1 MPKRKKK
8 VNKPQFPLILLV
20 GGGIALI
27 AAAFL
32 IFSQNNS
39 ATPTPEEPIVEEIPH
54 PEISRVSLE
63 EAKSALDSGSAIL
76 LDVRSAEA
84 FASQHISGAINLP
97 TAEIETRL
105 GELDPNAWIIP
116 YCT

>member
-1 MPKRKKK
+1 MPKKKK
-8 VNKPQFPLILLV
+8 KSNNSSFPTMLFV

-27 AAAFL
+27 AAAF
-32 IFSQNNS
+32 IFFSQNNNP
-39 ATPTPEEPIVEEIPH
+39 APVAEAPIGEGIPY
-54 PEISRVSLE
+54 PEIARVSLAE
-63 EAKSALDSGSAIL
+63 SKSALDSGSAIL

-84 FASQHISGAINLP
+84 FAGQHITGAVNIPVNDLG
-97 TAEIETRL
+97 ARL